1 MKSIRPRVEKK
12 ISIGILHFMLGEIN
26 YIYIYIYVLSSS
38 TDTIIFKNNYDRA
51 GGQKFYIEK

>member
-26 YIYIYIYVLSSS
+26 YIYIYVLSSS